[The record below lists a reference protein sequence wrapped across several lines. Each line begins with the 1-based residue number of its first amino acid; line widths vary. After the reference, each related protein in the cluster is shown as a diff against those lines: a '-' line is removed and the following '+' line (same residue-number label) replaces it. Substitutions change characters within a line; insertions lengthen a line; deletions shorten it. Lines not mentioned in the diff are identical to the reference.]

1 MNDLTRDSDRL
12 ISEGRRLRD
21 DNRSGGRHRMVR
33 SIGKGS
39 AQAKLKLWAK
49 RGGMFAGAVLAIL
62 IAMAIAGAVLG
73 GIGFWGLV
81 VAFFAALGAAI
92 LFANFPRLSVPQA
105 GDLNKG
111 TPRQMVARTELWLEQ
126 QRPALP
132 APAVQLV
139 DDLGVKL
146 DILGQQLE
154 TAPAGHDAIRDI
166 RELVGETLPEMV
178 QSYTRVPPAMRRE
191 EHVGATA
198 DQRLVEGLGKIS
210 GEIDAINRKIA
221 DGALDDLAVQHRYLG
236 YRYGEGAGA
245 GPADDA
251 GAPQEQAGS

>member
-12 ISEGRRLRD
+12 LSEGRKVLVE
-21 DNRSGGRHRMVR
+21 NRTGGRHRR
-33 SIGKGS
+33 SASIGRES
-39 AQAKLKLWAK
+39 AQAKRSHLLKKVRNVVIAI
-49 RGGMFAGAVLAIL
+49 FAIW
-62 IAMAIAGAVLG
+62 IAAGIAGAMFS
-73 GIGFWGLV
+73 GIGFWGLMTV
-81 VAFFAALGAAI
+81 LVASIVAI
-92 LFANFPRLSVPQA
+92 AVFSSLPKMTTPRRE
-105 GDLNKG
+105 DLNKG

-154 TAPAGHDAIRDI
+154 TAPVGHDAIRDI

-178 QSYTRVPPAMRRE
+178 QSYTRVPAAMRRE

-198 DQRLVEGLGKIS
+198 DDRLVEGLGKIS
-210 GEIDAINRKIA
+210 GEIDTINRKIA

-236 YRYGEGAGA
+236 YRYGDGAA
-245 GPADDA
+245 ADGKDEA
-251 GAPQEQAGS
+251 TQD